1 MSWRIARS
9 NGRIELAGEL
19 RMADG
24 AAIWRE
30 LRRACEKP
38 GPRLDVDLAD
48 AAVVDGAIMALLVDV
63 RAELVARGV
72 RSELVGAG
80 ERLRRIVHLY
90 GGDVAAEPVHE
101 EAREPPIARLGAAS
115 ARQLARGRKLVEFT
129 GDLLAAA
136 GAVVRRP
143 ATLSWRS
150 LPSLV
155 AQTGTDGLPIVTM
168 LNFLV
173 GFVIAFQ
180 SAEELRIFG
189 ANVYVADLVGVSMTR
204 ELGPLMTAIIVAGRS
219 GAAFA
224 AELGTMRVSEEIDAL
239 RTMGFQPL
247 PYLVLP
253 RVLALAIVAPLLTL
267 VGDVVG
273 VFGGATVAARSL
285 DITPDGYLSEL
296 RTIVVS
302 ADVWTGLVKSL
313 AFGLAIALI
322 GCRQGLQTRGAA
334 AAVGRSTTA
343 TVVHCLFAIVVIDT
357 LFTMLFRRLGV

>member
-1 MSWRIARS
+1 
-9 NGRIELAGEL
+9 
-19 RMADG
+19 MADG

-30 LRRACEKP
+30 LRAACEKP
-38 GPRLDVDLAD
+38 GPRLDLDLAD
-48 AAVVDGAIMALLVDV
+48 AAIVDGAVMAMLVEI
-63 RAELVARGV
+63 RAQLVARDV

-90 GGDVAAEPVHE
+90 GGDVAAEPLHE
-101 EAREPPIARLGAAS
+101 HPREHPIARVGAAT
-115 ARQLARGRKLVEFT
+115 QTVIARGKKLVDFAGE
-129 GDLLAAA
+129 LLAAI
-136 GAVVRRP
+136 GTVLRRP

-239 RTMGFQPL
+239 RTLGFRPL

-253 RVLALAIVAPLLTL
+253 RVLALAIVAPVLTL

-273 VFGGATVAARSL
+273 VVGGAAVAARSL
-285 DITPDGYLSEL
+285 GITPNGYLAEL

-302 ADVWTGLVKSL
+302 ADVWTGLVKSF

-357 LFTMLFRRLGV
+357 LFTMLFRELGL